1 MEIYEMGELLL
12 GIGGLVFLITLV
24 GLIVALIRK
33 KKRRTWASV
42 FFGGL
47 ALIVSGGVMQ
57 NYKTE
62 KAVRRIETRKEIKML
77 EREMSSL
84 KSTEKQIKKR
94 RSEIKEILALIGE
107 AKQIEFRVLDADA
120 EFLKGTPVA
129 YKGKIVQIEKGSNT
143 TNIRLRVGEGAD
155 DIIYLEDNDVVKEIY
170 KDDII
175 TIGGIVRGFKRY
187 KSIAGWKITLPLI
200 DVKVLSK
207 NGLAEEK
214 RKLTQKMEELES
226 QEVDVKK
233 QILNYEKE
241 INDKEGIKE
250 GEKTSQT
257 FSFKPKEHEQIEGTK
272 EGDSWYPEQVLDE
285 GIKKYTEAIELG
297 VGGDEIYYN
306 RGLFYLHKKEFD
318 KAIADFTEVRD
329 KLPYAEEALQQ
340 AKKMKKLV
348 ETGENQPGE

>member
-12 GIGGLVFLITLV
+12 GIGGLVFLITLI

-33 KKRRTWASV
+33 KNRRAWALV
-42 FFGGL
+42 FFGSL

-62 KAVRRIETRKEIKML
+62 EAVRRVETRKEIKML

-94 RSEIKEILALIGE
+94 CSEIKEILALTGE
-107 AKQIEFRVLDADA
+107 AKQIEFRVLNADA
-120 EFLKGTPVA
+120 EFLKGTPVV
-129 YKGKIVQIEKGSNT
+129 YKGKIVQLQKGNKRMD
-143 TNIRLRVGEGAD
+143 IRLRVGEEAN
-155 DIIYLEDNDVVKEIY
+155 DIIYLEYNDVVKGVY

-175 TIGGIVRGFKRY
+175 TICGIVKGFKTY
-187 KSIAGWKITLPLI
+187 KSIAAWKITLPLI
-200 DVKVLSK
+200 NVKVLSK

-214 RKLTQKMEELES
+214 RRLTQKMEELES
-226 QEVDVKK
+226 QEMDIKN
-233 QILNYEKE
+233 QIINYEKE
-241 INDKEGIKE
+241 MKDREGIKK
-250 GEKTSQT
+250 GKKTSQT
-257 FSFKPKEHEQIEGTK
+257 FSFKPKEHEQIEETK

-285 GIKKYTEAIELG
+285 GIKEYTEAIELG

-306 RGLFYLHKKEFD
+306 RGLLYLHKKEFD

-329 KLPYAEEALQQ
+329 NLPYAEEALQQ
-340 AKKMKKLV
+340 AEKMKKLA
-348 ETGENQPGE
+348 ETGENQPSE